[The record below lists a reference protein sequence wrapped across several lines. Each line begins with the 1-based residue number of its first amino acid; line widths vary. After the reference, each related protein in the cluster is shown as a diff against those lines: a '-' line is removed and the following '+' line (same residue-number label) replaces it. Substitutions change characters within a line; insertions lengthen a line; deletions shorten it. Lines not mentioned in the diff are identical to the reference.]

1 MNTSHPILT
10 AQIQQPQPL
19 DSALPNPASFMPTAE
34 TSIAGVFA
42 VFLLYKMWGVIQGQF
57 NLINK
62 LVDKL
67 DDDDAVK

>member
-1 MNTSHPILT
+1 MNNHQPILT

-19 DSALPNPASFMPTAE
+19 DSALPNPANFMPGAE

-57 NLINK
+57 TLINK

-67 DDDDAVK
+67 DDDDDVK